1 MKRATLLVIPLL
13 IGFSLLPWSANGAT
27 SKAKKSSP
35 KKTSVKSKVTKSKIR
50 QWEEEAWSGSPKK
63 KKPSPQVS
71 KNLKVKQELPTVQ
84 WSKPTGK
91 GITKPETPKP
101 AETAQKPEEPKAPPT
116 ASAGLDPATGDPE
129 KIEEQAMKKRFKDPK
144 GALADLQAMMDR
156 NPNDPLWYKY
166 SADVYMTMYDLVE
179 RQPNA
184 DLLMKIKYA
193 GLAAQAL
200 EKGQSR
206 KPVNPALI
214 QRYKALED
222 RWINLWIETE
232 IRKALAGQSPQ

>member
-1 MKRATLLVIPLL
+1 MKKVTLLTVPLL
-13 IGFSLLPWSANGAT
+13 VGFFLLSWSVSVSAPKKA
-27 SKAKKSSP
+27 SSKKASAKAKVS
-35 KKTSVKSKVTKSKIR
+35 KSKVR
-50 QWEEEAWSGSPKK
+50 QWEEEAWSSSPKK
-63 KKPSPQVS
+63 KKSSPQVS

-84 WSKPTGK
+84 WRKPTGRD
-91 GITKPETPKP
+91 IAKPESSKP
-101 AETAQKPEEPKAPPT
+101 VETAQKPEEPKAPPT
-116 ASAGLDPATGDPE
+116 VSAGLDPATGDPE
-129 KIEEQAMKKRFKDPK
+129 KVEEQAMKKRFKDPK

-179 RQPNA
+179 KQPNA

-232 IRKALAGQSPQ
+232 IRKALAGESSQ